1 MSFSRLSLWF
11 AAATCLLPTREV
23 RAEDPTALTLTRHVR
38 ELAGARGPAMA
49 VAAQELW
56 ASWRLDGTGV
66 VTRALKSAASDATR
80 DPYERAYAQ
89 WLTVLARRRLG
100 DTRGAERLTRE
111 LAYAD
116 DWMVLGPFENRENQG
131 FDEALVPELEEGR
144 PVAVSRTFSSKGK
157 LFGFRHVDRA
167 APFGALDFS
176 ELDTSEGG
184 ACWYAVARVKASS
197 GASFDGRVSLGTA
210 GAVKVFVD
218 GAVVGSDAVERGL
231 DPERHAFPL
240 HVEPQGSRLVVKVC
254 HRSAAPAL
262 MLRVADAD
270 GRPTSRLSLEGS
282 PEIALAA
289 KKASGRVAPKGDAGF
304 LAHAEAA
311 APRSVQDT
319 RTLRRYLMLTGGD
332 DARGLRLRD
341 LTAKLLKESPA
352 ADDALAR
359 VLLAGTRA
367 ERHELLEQAARLA
380 KTQEDLLEV
389 DLLRID
395 LQRTG
400 LAPSEALPMARALA
414 ALYPDDPRV
423 IAALADVEAQ
433 LGLGA
438 SAAERLS
445 AAVERHGPI
454 PLLVESAAS
463 QLGNA
468 GRREESARMILLGLA
483 RANDRLAWHRERLA
497 WALAAGEREVAR
509 GLVDRI
515 DAITGQSPNV
525 AIELAVAELRLGH
538 VAGARDRLT
547 KAAERR
553 PSDARFWVALADLEL
568 GSGHREEAVAALE
581 RGVEIAPEDTTL
593 RRRLEALTPAGGH
606 EDESFA
612 KSEVDIRK
620 LGGATRSGSRRTL
633 ARVHVTTVYPT
644 GLTAGFDQI
653 AFQPLTDEAALEA
666 REYSFGYDA
675 ARQVVQVRRA
685 RVLRPDGTS
694 LEAVD
699 IAQANTDDPSV
710 AMYSSQRAVI
720 VHFPRIAPGDIVE
733 VSWRT
738 DSLGGDEALREA
750 FGETFGLQTLDAT
763 LVSEWILRH
772 PTARPIRVT
781 TTGPREVLLEE
792 SVKGETREVRVRGEN
807 LPVVTLEASGPPF
820 EELVPRVV
828 ASGFPTWESVG
839 SWYRRFVAHDLVADE
854 ALRRR
859 ARALGEG
866 QKDVVDKVRAVYD
879 WVVQSTRYVALEFG
893 VHGYEPYPTWEVAQR
908 GWGDCKDK
916 ASLIVVL
923 LRELGVEAEMVLLRT
938 NPHGRRYE
946 GIPTHAIFDH
956 AIAYVPALDLY
967 LDGTAENTGM
977 RELPWMDRG
986 AVALRITP
994 EGGRLVTLP
1003 DTAPEETF
1011 ERSEAK
1017 LFFDARGSLE
1027 LGWSGHVEG
1036 ALAHDWRV
1044 RYGAEG
1050 TRKGRLEDDLGA
1062 TFTGLRLESV
1072 TGGSLDDRQRGPSL
1086 EAHGTSDRFAAKQ
1099 DQGFAVPVAPSP
1111 FLESSYAGLES
1122 RTSTL
1127 WFARRPGHESS
1138 WELRLPAAAHVDDV
1152 PRSVHLETPFARFD
1166 RTVQRDGGS
1175 FVVTTKW
1182 ALTRSHV
1189 EPAEYAAFR
1198 EFCRQVDRASAERL
1212 RWRIAP

>member
-1 MSFSRLSLWF
+1 MRLSRF
-11 AAATCLLPTREV
+11 APCFALASCLLSTREV
-23 RAEDPTALTLTRHVR
+23 HAEDPTHEALAHRVR
-38 ELAGARGPAMA
+38 EHGTTRGPAMA
-49 VAAQELW
+49 VAAQQVW
-56 ASWRLDGTGV
+56 AGWSLDGTGV
-66 VTRALKSAASDATR
+66 ATRALKAAAMDPTR

-100 DTRGAERLTRE
+100 DTTGAERLTHE

-131 FDEALVPELEEGR
+131 FDDVLVPELEEGR

-176 ELDTSEGG
+176 ELDASEGG
-184 ACWYAVARVKASS
+184 ACWYAVARVKSS
-197 GASFDGRVSLGTA
+197 GGAAFDGRVSLGTS

-218 GAVVGSDAVERGL
+218 GTLVGSDAVERGL

-240 HVEPQGSRLVVKVC
+240 HVEPQGSRLVVKIC

-262 MLRVADAD
+262 MLRTADAE
-270 GRPTSRLSLEGS
+270 GRPSAKVTLEGS

-289 KKASGRVAPKGDAGF
+289 KKTAGRGAVKPDAGF
-304 LAHAEAA
+304 LARLEAA
-311 APRSVQDT
+311 APRSMQDT

-341 LTAKLLKESPA
+341 LTDKLLKESPA
-352 ADDALAR
+352 ADDAIAR
-359 VLLAGTRA
+359 VMLAGTRA
-367 ERHELLEQAARLA
+367 ERQELLAEAARLA
-380 KTQEDLLEV
+380 KTPEDLLEV
-389 DLLRID
+389 DLLRIE

-400 LAPSEALPMARALA
+400 LAPSEALPMARALL
-414 ALYPDDPRV
+414 ALYPDDARV
-423 IAALADVEAQ
+423 IGALADVEAQ

-438 SAAERLS
+438 TAAERL
-445 AAVERHGPI
+445 ARAVERHGPV
-454 PLLVESAAS
+454 PLLVEGAAGH
-463 QLGNA
+463 LANA
-468 GRREESARMILLGLA
+468 GRREESARMVLLGLA

-497 WALAAGEREVAR
+497 WALGAGEREVAR
-509 GLVDRI
+509 GLIDRI

-525 AIELAVAELRLGH
+525 AIELAVAELRVGN
-538 VAGARDRLT
+538 VAAARDRLA

-553 PSDARFWVALADLEL
+553 PTDARFWVALADLEL
-568 GSGHREEAVAALE
+568 GSGHREEAIAALE
-581 RGVEIAPEDTTL
+581 RGAEIAPEDTAL

-606 EDESFA
+606 EDETYA
-612 KSEVDIRK
+612 KPEGELRR
-620 LGGATRSGSRRTL
+620 LAAAPRSGPRRTL

-644 GLTAGFDQI
+644 GLTAAFDQV
-653 AFQPLTDEAALEA
+653 AFQPLTEEAALEA

-699 IAQANTDDPSV
+699 IAQANTDDPSI

-720 VHFPRIAPGDIVE
+720 VHFPRITVGDIVE

-763 LVSEWILRH
+763 LASEWVLRH
-772 PTARPIRVT
+772 PIARPIRVT
-781 TTGPREVLLEE
+781 TMGPHEVRLEE
-792 SVKGETREVRVRGEN
+792 SLEGETREVRVRGEN
-807 LPVVTLEASGPPF
+807 LPAVTAEPSGPPY

-828 ASGFPTWESVG
+828 ASGFPSWESVG

-866 QKDVVDKVRAVYD
+866 QRDVVDKVRAVYD

-946 GIPTHAIFDH
+946 GIPTHVIFDH

-986 AVALRITP
+986 AVGLRITP
-994 EGGRLVTLP
+994 EGGRFVTLP

-1011 ERSEAK
+1011 ERSEVK
-1017 LFFDARGSLE
+1017 LAFDARGSLD

-1050 TRKGRLEDDLGA
+1050 TRKGRLEDDLGG

-1086 EAHGTSDRFAAKQ
+1086 EAHGTSDRFAAKH

-1111 FLESSYAGLES
+1111 YLESTYAALET

-1127 WFARRPGHESS
+1127 SFARRPGHEAT
-1138 WELRLPAAAHVDDV
+1138 WELRLPATAKVEDA
-1152 PRSVHLETPFARFD
+1152 PQSVHLETPFARFD
-1166 RTVQRDGGS
+1166 RTVQREGNA
-1175 FVVTTKW
+1175 FVVVTKW

-1212 RWRIAP
+1212 RWRVAP